1 MQIHALCNSA
11 GCNVLCRYCTKTL
24 LMRKRGLSRFNPAF
38 KKQLIM
44 QIKLTGILL
53 MGAFLHASAGTVAQN
68 ITLKVKDAPLQEVLL
83 AVKKQTG
90 YSFFFNGELLTSAK
104 PVTLNVK
111 NATLGEVLSITFSN
125 QPLNYVIEN
134 KTIFLSRKTSLQP
147 DGLAE
152 QKPPSDTSILPVV
165 TGRVTDPSGAPVAGA
180 TIWVKGS
187 HSVISADQAG
197 GFRLANVRSD
207 DTLIITSVN
216 FIARHVAINAS
227 TSLRISLQLSVTK
240 LQEVTVYNTGY
251 QTISKERATGSFG
264 KPDMEVFNKRTST
277 MDVMSRLEGQVPG
290 MFLAIGDRNTTASQN
305 GNGVTTRKSL
315 IRGISSVQLFPS
327 QSDPLY
333 VVNGVILP
341 DFSSVNPDDIEDI
354 TVLKD
359 AAAAAIWGAKAANGV
374 VVVTTKSGTRSA
386 RLSISYSGFVN
397 YRGRPDLTYGKPMN
411 SREYIQ
417 AAKETFD
424 PTDFPW
430 GSLAFGTIAPHDQIM
445 YDQYRGLISAAVA
458 NQKLDSLASINN
470 IPQIEDLLYRPA
482 ITNNHAI
489 SVSGGNS
496 VYSFYGSLGYT
507 GTQSNTPGEVNNAYK
522 INFTQSIT
530 PGNRLK
536 LTLNTSIINTVT
548 SRKNVPSVNGSF
560 LPYQL
565 FRDANGNDLNINYLE
580 GYSDSL
586 RQNYQAR
593 SRINLDYNPL
603 NEINSAYNKS
613 NNLSVNVTANIGLKL
628 WKGLSFNGTYG
639 YLRAP
644 GASVSY
650 TDGSA
655 LSYRKQIVGL
665 TVAPTITSTPVYN
678 LPPGGGAY
686 TTSNN
691 LQRSFT
697 VRNQLVYDD
706 VLRKG
711 RDHLTVQFGNDIQES
726 FSSSNSASVVGYNEM
741 LGTYALLDYARLR
754 NGIGGTVT
762 GFGSLAIN
770 PFSVN
775 TSYSR
780 FISYFG
786 LAGYSFNSKY
796 NLDLSWRQDYSNQFG
811 KNLATQNKPVWSI
824 GGKWQMA
831 RENFM
836 KPVKWVSDLNLR
848 VTHGITGNS
857 PYIGAASIQDILGVV
872 SASTSINPVLAG
884 NALTLANPANAAL
897 SWEKTH
903 TTNIGLDFAVLNRRL
918 GGSIDL
924 YQKNT
929 TDLIG
934 AVQLNPFTGSASTTG
949 NIGKLINK
957 GVEISLRSENI
968 RTRVFNWTSTLV
980 FSYNNNKLVDYSQ
993 SNSVITGAVP
1003 PILGYNIR
1011 SLWAYRY
1018 AGLDNMGD
1026 PQVYLADKTI
1036 TKSPFVTV
1044 GKDQV
1049 YMGTTQ
1055 PPISGGLSN
1064 TFGYKGFSLAL
1075 NMVYNMGA
1083 VMRRD
1088 LNTLY
1093 TGRMAFS
1100 TNFSGL
1106 NYPEYFLN
1114 RWKQPGDEAFTNIP
1128 AYQPNRTINQRRN
1141 INYYTQGDVNVVS
1154 ASYIRL
1160 RDVTLTYDLQPA
1172 VLKRLRLQRAGVFIQ
1187 TSNYL
1192 LWTANHFGIDPEY
1205 TRSVSSTRD
1214 GHSYSLGL
1222 NLSF

>member
-1 MQIHALCNSA
+1 MQIYVLCNSIGRNA
-11 GCNVLCRYCTKTL
+11 LCRCCTKTR
-24 LMRKRGLSRFNPAF
+24 LMRGRGLFRFNPAF

-44 QIKLTGILL
+44 QINLTGILL
-53 MGAFLHASAGTVAQN
+53 MGAFLHASAGTVAQS
-68 ITLKVKDAPLQEVLL
+68 ITLKVKDAPLQKVLL

-90 YSFFFNGELLTSAK
+90 YSFFFNGELLAEAK
-104 PVTLNVK
+104 PVTIEVK

-134 KTIFLSRKTSLQP
+134 KTIFLSRKTPLPPDRFAEKRPQTDSSL
-147 DGLAE
+147 
-152 QKPPSDTSILPVV
+152 LPVV
-165 TGRVTDPSGAPVAGA
+165 VGKVTDPVGMPVAGA
-180 TIWVKGS
+180 TVWVKGS
-187 HSVISADQAG
+187 HSITYADQAG
-197 GFRLANVRSD
+197 DFRLTNVRSD
-207 DTLIITSVN
+207 DTLIISGVN
-216 FIARHVAINAS
+216 FNARHVAINAS
-227 TSLRISLQLSVTK
+227 ASLQVILQLSITK

-251 QTISKERATGSFG
+251 QTLSKERATGSFG
-264 KPDMEVFNKRTST
+264 KPDMAVFSKRTST
-277 MDVMSRLEGQVPG
+277 MDVVSRLEGQVPG
-290 MFLAIGDRNTTASQN
+290 MYLVIGTSNNSAFNPN
-305 GNGVTTRKSL
+305 GNGVSTRKSL
-315 IRGISSVQLFPS
+315 IRGITSSQLS
-327 QSDPLY
+327 TDPLY
-333 VVNGVILP
+333 VVNGVIMP
-341 DFSSVNPDDIEDI
+341 DFNSVNADDIEDI

-359 AAAAAIWGAKAANGV
+359 ATAAAIWGAKAANGV
-374 VVVTTKSGTRSA
+374 VVITTKSGTRSA
-386 RLSISYSGFVN
+386 RLSISYNGFIN
-397 YRGRPDLTYGKPMN
+397 YKARPDLTYGKPMN

-417 AAKETFD
+417 TAKEIFD
-424 PTDFPW
+424 PVDFPW
-430 GSLAFGTIAPHDQIM
+430 GTLAIGTTIAPHDQIL

-470 IPQIEDLLYRPA
+470 IPQIEDLFYRPA
-482 ITNNHAI
+482 ITNNHSI

-496 VYSFYGSLGYT
+496 MYSFYGSFGYT

-522 INFTQSIT
+522 LNFTQSIT
-530 PGNRLK
+530 PGSRLK
-536 LTLNTSIINTVT
+536 LTFNTSIINTVT
-548 SRKNVPSVNGSF
+548 SRKNMPTVIGSF

-565 FRDANGNDLNINYLE
+565 FRDANGNNLNLNYLE
-580 GYSDSL
+580 GYSDSV

-603 NEINSAYNKS
+603 NEINSGYSRS
-613 NNLSVNVTANIGLKL
+613 NNLSINFTANIGLRL
-628 WKGLSFNGTYG
+628 WKGLSFNGTYS

-644 GASVSY
+644 GTYVSY

-655 LSYRKQIVGL
+655 LSYRQQIVNL
-665 TVAPTITSTPVYN
+665 TVAPTVASTPVYN

-691 LQRSFT
+691 LQRNFT

-706 VLRKG
+706 MLRKG
-711 RDHLTVQFGNDIQES
+711 HDHLTVQFGNDVQES
-726 FSSSNSASVVGYNEM
+726 YSSTTGAGVVGYSEA

-754 NGIGGTVT
+754 TGISGTVS
-762 GFGSLAIN
+762 GYGSLNIN
-770 PFSVN
+770 PYSIS

-786 LAGYSFNSKY
+786 LASYSFNSKY

-811 KNLATQNKPVWSI
+811 KNLATQDKPIWSI
-824 GGKWQMA
+824 GGKWQVA

-836 KPVKWVSDLNLR
+836 KPVRWVNDLNIR

-857 PYIGAASIQDILGVV
+857 PYIGAASIEDILSVV
-872 SASTSINPVLAG
+872 GTATSSSPVLAG
-884 NALTLANPANAAL
+884 NALTLGNPANTGL

-903 TTNIGLDFAVLNRRL
+903 TTNIGIDFAMLNRRL
-918 GGSIDL
+918 SGGIDL

-934 AVQLNPFTGSASTTG
+934 ARQLNPFTGFASTTG
-949 NIGKLINK
+949 NIGKLVNK
-957 GVEISLRSENI
+957 GIELSLHSDNI
-968 RTRVFNWTSTLV
+968 RTRDFYWTTNLV
-980 FSYNNNKLVDYSQ
+980 FSYNSNKLVNYSQ
-993 SNSVITGAVP
+993 TNSVITGAVP

-1011 SLWAYRY
+1011 PLWAYRY

-1026 PQVYLADKTI
+1026 PQVYLANKTI

-1055 PPISGGLSN
+1055 PPVSGGFSN
-1064 TFGYKGFSLAL
+1064 TFGYKGFSLTM
-1075 NMVYNMGA
+1075 NMIYNMGA

-1093 TGRMAFS
+1093 TGRMAYS

-1106 NYPEYFLN
+1106 NIPQYFQD
-1114 RWKQPGDEAFTNIP
+1114 RWKKPGDEAITNIP
-1128 AYQPNRTINQRRN
+1128 AYLPNRTQDRRRN
-1141 INYYTQGDVNVVS
+1141 VNYYTLGDVNVVS

-1172 VLKRLRLQRAGVFIQ
+1172 VLKRLRMQRASVFIQ

-1192 LWTANHFGIDPEY
+1192 LWTANHVGIDPEY
-1205 TRSVSSTRD
+1205 PRSVLTSRD
-1214 GHSYSLGL
+1214 GHGYSMGL